1 MNSVFTLEQQ
11 ILSCWGVTDDI
22 QVLIRQ
28 MDRRSLTEDEQM
40 NFLIGIV
47 TIYNQKF
54 EQMFE
59 TFENL
64 VHKKAF

>member
-11 ILSCWGVTDDI
+11 ILSCWSVTDDI
-22 QVLIRQ
+22 QVLLRQ
-28 MDRRSLTEDEQM
+28 MDRRSLTEDEQI
-40 NFLIGIV
+40 NFLIGLV

-59 TFENL
+59 TFEDL

>member
-1 MNSVFTLEQQ
+1 MESVFTLEQQ